1 MCDFYKGNTGK
12 KFEDLTAKDLEH
24 VLIDRERKLL
34 YCYVPKVIMDFDLY
48 LDKNLFL
55 MDTEK

>member
-12 KFEDLTAKDLEH
+12 KFEDLTGKDLEH

-48 LDKNLFL
+48 LDKN
-55 MDTEK
+55 